1 MRIYRPKVLF
11 LNFLIFYI
19 FTHIATAGPNLS
31 NLDNTTYSENNL
43 SSPLDD
49 NVTVGG
55 TDNFTNGYFEVYI
68 NNPTSY
74 DNLTIARDDNTSSVA
89 GIVSVVGN
97 SIYVGT
103 GSTAN
108 SVGTVTIDN
117 GSHFRAGFSNT
128 FYNGNFDEP
137 ESNGKIPGWTKVL
150 ERVFLDG
157 NYELANWPTPID
169 LTWPICNQTG
179 NCTGF
184 KAGNSLLYDNAS
196 ITGGFS
202 PDISIIDT
210 PTEKYVKL
218 ATGNSVNMGSGNGYG
233 IVRGPVIYS
242 DSVVS
247 LVENDNVSF
256 AWKAESGGD
265 AFDAYAYLLN
275 VNNRNIVNLLDETAD
290 NATYSPPFTIKTV
303 QLGSNDNGTYRYIFV
318 TGSFDATGGGLLGGS
333 LGIDNISIESSNTIN
348 LDGIALKSLLE
359 KLRYQYNADNPP
371 NSRQISF
378 VIEDDSG
385 DNVTT
390 SSFINIISSND
401 PPLAYDNLSSGN
413 FTEDSGYSLQLTGFD
428 IDGDNFTYTLLS
440 SPAYGALT
448 NFDSNNGTLTFT
460 PYDNL
465 SANFIGSDNFTF
477 LTTDNYSENST
488 SAAIAFQ
495 VIGVNDPP
503 TADNLTLNV
512 RDTFAEIGTLSMQ
525 DPDEPDNHSYA
536 IVINPNFGSVTLQD
550 NLTGRFRYQASSTAV
565 VADSFQFKVTDSV
578 GASDIGT
585 VLVKISQSTAVP
597 GSAVPI
603 HEDPSVIL
611 VEEETTDLEGESV
624 TLQSN
629 GSVITGS
636 SDLEID
642 ITGSVLEE
650 VTMRIPVPASA
661 FKPPTEIRA
670 LQKLDGAQAIEV
682 DTVNPAS
689 TEVTSALLELP
700 PGTQT
705 NIAADGTIQSVFPWG
720 SNEVRALPL
729 PREARLNW
737 SWWRALSVWTAK
749 LLGSIYPKGHEQP
762 FKLSDWRPWL
772 LRKRSHKAEFKSQS

>member
-137 ESNGKIPGWTKVL
+137 ESNGKMPGWTKVL

-359 KLRYQYNADNPP
+359 KLRYQCNADNPP

-700 PGTQT
+700 P
-705 NIAADGTIQSVFPWG
+705 
-720 SNEVRALPL
+720 
-729 PREARLNW
+729 
-737 SWWRALSVWTAK
+737 
-749 LLGSIYPKGHEQP
+749 
-762 FKLSDWRPWL
+762 
-772 LRKRSHKAEFKSQS
+772 